1 MPASGFGLGRPPR
14 QFLPESGQHPFASIV
29 SCIDSRTAVEHV
41 FGFGLGDDRPT
52 IDLIGGFYD
61 PETGKVKFYR
71 PLVGAAPTP
80 APASAPV
87 AIPSP
92 VADSATPAAP
102 VKFAH

>member
-1 MPASGFGLGRPPR
+1 VPASGFGLGRPPR

-61 PETGKVKFYR
+61 PETGKVEFYR

-80 APASAPV
+80 APPSAPGR
-87 AIPSP
+87 
-92 VADSATPAAP
+92 DSLFRRRLRHTGSTG
-102 VKFAH
+102 